1 MYSFRHF
8 INEKM
13 MIFGKSSYP
22 KFGNVVI
29 LAGGAGSGKGFQK
42 SNLLGIEGKSIDVD
56 ALKELAVKSQKF
68 AERVKAE
75 TGYDLKSFDMRKP
88 ENVSKLHEI
97 LSDVYNIV
105 KGNERALFASVLA
118 AAPDRK
124 PNLIFDVTLK
134 SRSKLESITRNV
146 QELGYDKQNIHI
158 VWVVNKIDVAIEQ
171 NKNRSRVVPDEILMD
186 THEGAA
192 LTMKNILDMGDGLKK
207 YMDGTIYLSF
217 NAVGVDTTLEKS
229 KSGGKYV
236 KDANYV
242 KVKDQGKPQMSSKEI
257 GDDVYDK
264 IKQYVPKIDGWA

>member
-1 MYSFRHF
+1 
-8 INEKM
+8 
-13 MIFGKSSYP
+13 
-22 KFGNVVI
+22 
-29 LAGGAGSGKGFQK
+29 
-42 SNLLGIEGKSIDVD
+42 
-56 ALKELAVKSQKF
+56 
-68 AERVKAE
+68 
-75 TGYDLKSFDMRKP
+75 MRKP

-105 KGNERALFASVLA
+105 KGNERALFASILA

-158 VWVVNKIDVAIEQ
+158 VWVVNKIGVAIEQ

-229 KSGGKYV
+229 KRGGKYV

-242 KVKDQGKPQMSSKEI
+242 KVKDQGKPQLSSKDI
-257 GDDVYDK
+257 GDDVYEK
-264 IKQYVPKIDGWA
+264 IKQYVPKVEGWS

>member
-1 MYSFRHF
+1 MYSFKHF
-8 INEKM
+8 ITEKM
-13 MIFGKSSYP
+13 MVFGKSTYP

-42 SNLLGIEGKSIDVD
+42 SNLLGIEGKSLDVD
-56 ALKELAVKSQKF
+56 ALKELAVKSNKF
-68 AERVKAE
+68 AQRVKDE

-105 KGNERALFASVLA
+105 KGNERALFASILA

-158 VWVVNKIDVAIEQ
+158 VWVVNKIGVAIEQ

-229 KSGGKYV
+229 KRGGKYV

-242 KVKDQGKPQMSSKEI
+242 KVKDQGKPQLSSKDI
-257 GDDVYDK
+257 GDDVYEK
-264 IKQYVPKIDGWA
+264 IKQYVPKVEGWS